1 MPGVTVAP
9 PPGLS
14 APAFSECE
22 GREVQIKVLL
32 EGEQVF
38 CRRVRGEEISIHIDR
53 TPKPTPRT
61 THSILTTEGPNL
73 VDEKKSHAK
82 HPPVE
87 PEPAEG
93 SKPPEDP

>member
-1 MPGVTVAP
+1 MTSNAALAP

-14 APAFSECE
+14 APASG
-22 GREVQIKVLL
+22 GRARHEVQVKVLL

-38 CRRVRGEEISIHIDR
+38 CRRVRGEVSIFIDR
-53 TPKPTPRT
+53 APELTLRAMHIAPTT
-61 THSILTTEGPNL
+61 DGPNL

-82 HPPVE
+82 HLPVE